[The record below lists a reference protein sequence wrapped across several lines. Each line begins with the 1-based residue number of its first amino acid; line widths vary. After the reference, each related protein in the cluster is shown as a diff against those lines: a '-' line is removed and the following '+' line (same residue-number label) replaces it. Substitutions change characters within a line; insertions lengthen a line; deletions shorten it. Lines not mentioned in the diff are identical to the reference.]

1 LHVVQ
6 QLRHGVGGEGVARE
20 EDLGGAAAGQ
30 VVIGRGEQ
38 FQQGAGPQIG
48 TADAHHDEDLRLPAD
63 DPGGLEDPV
72 DLFPVV
78 GPGQIH
84 PAGKLPAQALAVLQQ
99 LAGLGEPVQP
109 RGEPVGRQ
117 ERARVAHIKF
127 KHKQTP
133 LKLGI

>member
-1 LHVVQ
+1 MPTTMRTSDCRRMIRAVW
-6 QLRHGVGGEGVARE
+6 
-20 EDLGGAAAGQ
+20 
-30 VVIGRGEQ
+30 
-38 FQQGAGPQIG
+38 
-48 TADAHHDEDLRLPAD
+48 
-63 DPGGLEDPV
+63 EDPV

-78 GPGQIH
+78 GAGQIH

>member
-1 LHVVQ
+1 M
-6 QLRHGVGGEGVARE
+6 RTS
-20 EDLGGAAAGQ
+20 DC
-30 VVIGRGEQ
+30 
-38 FQQGAGPQIG
+38 
-48 TADAHHDEDLRLPAD
+48 PAD
-63 DPGGLEDPV
+63 DPGGLEDLV

-78 GPGQIH
+78 GAGQIH